1 MDSEKR
7 YFNFPIAILHEFFLY
22 KEKSFNNMLFYA
34 LYDHALNK
42 LKYGSLIDRFIE
54 SAKYYNVDLGN
65 TKAGLLQGEE
75 LYQEYE
81 GQKVKTGIETG
92 MYWEFK
98 NEEKTPFEYQSLIG
112 YLGLKSILQKQAYC
126 KVTNLYWLSRMDGY
140 SSPVDSIEEL
150 SEPIRSLAK
159 EYQLK
164 KLKFELMENW
174 GVINYGRYTRGFYV
188 SSKLS
193 LEDLVFEV
201 EKKRKARKVKKQ
213 QEDKKNALAEAL
225 KRLENV

>member
-7 YFNFPIAILHEFFLY
+7 YFNFPIAILHEFFLN
-22 KEKSFNNMLFYA
+22 KDKSFDNMLHYA
-34 LYDHALNK
+34 LYDHAYNK
-42 LKYGSLIDRFIE
+42 LKYGNLIDRFIE
-54 SAKYYNVDLGN
+54 SAQYHNVNVGN
-65 TKAGLLQGEE
+65 PKLSLAQGKE
-75 LYQEYE
+75 LFQEYG

-98 NEEKTPFEYQSLIG
+98 NEEKTPFEYHSLIA

-140 SSPVDSIEEL
+140 SSPVESIEEL
-150 SEPIRSLAK
+150 SEPLKALAN

-174 GVINYGRYTRGFYV
+174 GIINYGRYTRGFYV
-188 SSKLS
+188 SSKLQ
-193 LEDLVFEV
+193 LEDLIFEV